1 MNMGLVAS
9 TNRHTAFDATVVFHE
24 YMHGVTN
31 RLVGGPMNTQ
41 ALQEPQSKAM
51 GEGWGDYIACTLTNS
66 TVVGTWVMN
75 QPNGI
80 RSAPY
85 DSSYPG
91 HFGQLG
97 QGVYTAPHRVG
108 EIWCATLLEMNRN
121 LNTRLGTPRGQR
133 LAVQLVVD
141 ALKLSPANPNMI
153 EMRDS
158 ILKALEHKRD
168 STGMSANDFS
178 LALAGAWAAFAKF
191 GMGAQARSL
200 GSKFSDV
207 VADFNAPAINTTP
220 TPSPTPSPRPA
231 PTPPPADG
239 IVRKQETD
247 RIAIPDG
254 DPAGVWRVLPVETPG
269 AIRRLT
275 VHVDIQH
282 SYVGDLRVALAPP
295 GLPAI
300 VLHGGVFSPEPD
312 LVADYTSDNTPALS
326 ALVGKPAQGNW
337 TLTVSDQAP
346 GDTGALRA
354 WGFEIDL
361 AGGGSG
367 GAEGFAAE
375 LAAPDLRLLATQA
388 VRLLEQLTRI
398 VGQMTRAVS
407 PR

>member
-1 MNMGLVAS
+1 
-9 TNRHTAFDATVVFHE
+9 
-24 YMHGVTN
+24 
-31 RLVGGPMNTQ
+31 
-41 ALQEPQSKAM
+41 
-51 GEGWGDYIACTLTNS
+51 
-66 TVVGTWVMN
+66 
-75 QPNGI
+75 
-80 RSAPY
+80 
-85 DSSYPG
+85 
-91 HFGQLG
+91 
-97 QGVYTAPHRVG
+97 
-108 EIWCATLLEMNRN
+108 
-121 LNTRLGTPRGQR
+121 
-133 LAVQLVVD
+133 
-141 ALKLSPANPNMI
+141 
-153 EMRDS
+153 
-158 ILKALEHKRD
+158 
-168 STGMSANDFS
+168 
-178 LALAGAWAAFAKF
+178 
-191 GMGAQARSL
+191 
-200 GSKFSDV
+200 
-207 VADFNAPAINTTP
+207 
-220 TPSPTPSPRPA
+220 
-231 PTPPPADG
+231 
-239 IVRKQETD
+239 
-247 RIAIPDG
+247 
-254 DPAGVWRVLPVETPG
+254 
-269 AIRRLT
+269 
-275 VHVDIQH
+275 VDIQH